1 MKNYEKDCTKF
12 EQEFDEFIS
21 GLKASIQEDFKIESE
36 KYFNQREVDAYPEH
50 AQRVI
55 DLINECMEQ
64 ASKSRAIPDLI
75 FQAFN
80 KGFAIVLANDN
91 IFHDYYPT
99 FWKTISE
106 SMEEE
111 LDKDFECGDYERE
124 CEPYYDDDVE
134 RECES
139 LINALADCT
148 DFLTIEINS
157 DPDKTKE

>member
-111 LDKDFECGDYERE
+111 LDNDINMRYSHIKQCECQSKQDYFEDQKIFNDPPE
-124 CEPYYDDDVE
+124 CY
-134 RECES
+134 
-139 LINALADCT
+139 
-148 DFLTIEINS
+148 
-157 DPDKTKE
+157 

>member
-1 MKNYEKDCTKF
+1 MKNYDNFDKF
-12 EQEFDEFIS
+12 EKEIC
-21 GLKASIQEDFKIESE
+21 GKICP
-36 KYFNQREVDAYPEH
+36 QDEH
-50 AQRVI
+50 AKRVI

-64 ASKSRAIPDLI
+64 ASKSRTIPDLI

-91 IFHDYYPT
+91 SFHDYYPT